1 MSMRG
6 ARNNILAGA
15 FVVTALALG
24 VWMSFKLSDVPP
36 MSGLTRFT
44 VRFSL
49 EDGATGLKPGSEVL
63 LAGQQVGR
71 VLSVNFAKEN
81 GVPTAVDVGV
91 EVRSDVTLYEDAK
104 VFLQLPLLGTLSSIN
119 ITSVGTGTVASSGTP
134 RIETGEVVYGRL
146 APPAFLT
153 QAGFGSEQAAQLRAS
168 LASMDAS
175 LRRVSELIEKSSPM
189 VESSIADAQHL
200 MAELRSKLK
209 SWTELVD
216 RTGANVAN
224 ASDRLGPL
232 LERAET
238 AMDGAAEMI
247 AEMRK
252 LVAENQDR
260 VGTILSSLESA
271 AEKLD
276 QVTVSELNA
285 ALADGREAMR
295 VFSSSLSQLTSVI
308 KRETP
313 SLHRTI
319 ANLRIMSDQLKLVSL
334 EVRAQP
340 WRLLHKPTTKELTTQ
355 VLYDAT
361 RAYAEAASDLR
372 AASEALQAV
381 QDEEAAA
388 EASQHLSEA
397 LARYRAAEKA
407 LVDRLIAE
415 ERK

>member
-63 LAGQQVGR
+63 
-71 VLSVNFAKEN
+71 SVNCAKEN

-388 EASQHLSEA
+388 AASQHLSEA

>member
-1 MSMRG
+1 MRG